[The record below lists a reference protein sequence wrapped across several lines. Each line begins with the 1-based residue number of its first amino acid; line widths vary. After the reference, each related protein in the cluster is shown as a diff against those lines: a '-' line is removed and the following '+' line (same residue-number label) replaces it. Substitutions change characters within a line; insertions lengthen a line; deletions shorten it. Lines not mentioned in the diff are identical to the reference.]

1 MSEVAPIIIRLEVE
15 KNAPFIK
22 FEFSGTDEEVLVRP
36 SGSKTMSSKRRN
48 KKVVPVSRTEDCA
61 DALPPVAADTA
72 PRDTERVA
80 PDQLQ
85 CVGRRKYAEVVVET
99 FTEENVSK
107 TTARETNSEPPQGCS
122 LQPTASVLSL
132 SPKAASEPPDL
143 EKMSY
148 FSGNPFVEKTSG
160 LLHFYKHSE
169 SGLVQNAKCSMLCM
183 LNVPSLITCR
193 ELLKFVSPCL
203 QSISAMKI
211 IRDMTPNQYM
221 VILKFK
227 SHEATV
233 SFYRECN
240 DTRFNQIEP
249 ERCSLVFVERIE
261 STREEAGGSLP
272 VDSLTEL
279 PTCAV
284 CLERM
289 DDGVLT
295 ILCNHTF
302 HANCLE
308 QWADTTCP
316 VCRHGQTPEITP
328 DQKCFDCGK
337 TTDLWI
343 CLICGNIG
351 CGRYAEAHAYRHF
364 EATSHTF
371 TLQIGGERV
380 WDYAGDNYVHRLIQ
394 SATDGKMVE
403 FQRDG
408 ANQTD
413 VLGDEKMEAI
423 QLEYTCLLTSQLEK
437 QRIYFENKLA
447 EAERRFGKL
456 EKMAQAQMDELEGQ
470 VKQTTAECEK
480 LKKELSTSEHQR
492 QALEKKHQNAQH
504 KLNKALG
511 ELSEERAINK
521 LLRDDQNKWTEKV
534 NNLEQK
540 NDALHEKFTATVNEL
555 NEQVRDLMM
564 HFEAQNKFKETVDN
578 EDITQKELQEGTV
591 VLGET
596 QHSPNK
602 GRRRTKK

>member
-1 MSEVAPIIIRLEVE
+1 MSEVTPIVIRLEVE

-22 FEFSGTDEEVLVRP
+22 LEFSGDKEELLTRP
-36 SGSKTMSSKRRN
+36 SGSKAMSSKRRN
-48 KKVVPVSRTEDCA
+48 KKAAPISRADDCGE
-61 DALPPVAADTA
+61 ALPPVAANATQN
-72 PRDTERVA
+72 DTERPTPSQA
-80 PDQLQ
+80 Q
-85 CVGRRKYAEVVVET
+85 CIGRRKYAEVVVET
-99 FTEENVSK
+99 FTEETIAKS
-107 TTARETNSEPPQGCS
+107 TIRETDSEPPQGCS
-122 LQPTASVLSL
+122 MQPTASDV
-132 SPKAASEPPDL
+132 

-148 FSGNPFVEKTSG
+148 FSGNPFVEKTTG
-160 LLHFYKHSE
+160 ILHFYKHNE
-169 SGLVQNAKCSMLCM
+169 TGLAQSANCSMLCM
-183 LNVPSLITCR
+183 LGVPSLITCR
-193 ELLKFVSPCL
+193 ELLKFVSPSL

-227 SHEATV
+227 SHEAAV
-233 SFYRECN
+233 SFYDECN
-240 DTRFNQIEP
+240 DIRFNQIEP
-249 ERCSLVFVERIE
+249 ERCSLVFVERVE

-272 VDSLTEL
+272 VDALTEL

-302 HANCLE
+302 HAKCLE

-328 DQKCFDCGK
+328 DQKCSDCGK

-394 SATDGKMVE
+394 NASDGKMVE

-413 VLGDEKMEAI
+413 VNGDEKMEAI
-423 QLEYTCLLTSQLEK
+423 QLEYTCLLTNQLEK
-437 QRIYFENKLA
+437 QRTYFENKLA
-447 EAERRFGKL
+447 DAERRFGNF
-456 EKMAQAQMDELEGQ
+456 EKMAQAQMEDLERQ
-470 VKQTTAECEK
+470 VNQAVAECER

-492 QALEKKHQNAQH
+492 QGLEKKHLSVQH

-534 NNLEQK
+534 NNLEMK

-555 NEQVRDLMM
+555 NEQVRDLML
-564 HFEAQNKFKETVDN
+564 HFEAQNKFNETA
-578 EDITQKELQEGTV
+578 EQEGFTQKV
-591 VLGET
+591 FICMFVA
-596 QHSPNK
+596 
-602 GRRRTKK
+602 

>member
-480 LKKELSTSEHQR
+480 LKKELSASEHQR